1 MVYGISQG
9 HNESPADFLKRVME
23 AFQQCIPIDP
33 ESPEVKAAVALA
45 FTNKAAPDIKRKLQR
60 VERLREKSLRGLVI
74 VTEKVFNGKKSVK
87 KKQITEEKQMEQR
100 QRKEENHQ
108 THILTRIMMAAK
120 VKP

>member
-1 MVYGISQG
+1 M
-9 HNESPADFLKRVME
+9 
-23 AFQQCIPIDP
+23 DP
-33 ESPEVKAAVALA
+33 ELPETKALLALV
-45 FTNKAAPDIKRKLQR
+45 FINQAAPDIKRKLQR

-120 VKP
+120 VKPEHNRRCLKQMTFG